1 MNISSDNTPYPHSS
15 VRDQVSPAEWQLRCE
30 LAAAHRLVAH
40 FIFVDMTYNHIS
52 VRLPGTHAAL
62 AAFVELCEFVVPAA
76 LSKPVCRDADDDVV
90 LATALA
96 AKADIIVT
104 GDNDLLVLKEF
115 HGIRILPPRQFMELL
130 SA

>member
-1 MNISSDNTPYPHSS
+1 MDEAAGACEIIWS
-15 VRDQVSPAEWQLRCE
+15 VPLQAELETTLKRKFK
-30 LAAAHRLVAH
+30 LG
-40 FIFVDMTYNHIS
+40 
-52 VRLPGTHAAL
+52 PGTQAAL
-62 AAFVELCEFVVPAA
+62 AAFVELCEFVVPSV
-76 LSKPVCRDADDDVV
+76 LPKPVCRDADDDVV